1 MENLLWYKKAEQNW
15 NEAFPLVNGQLDAM
29 VFVGIETTHYGLN
42 HDTLWNGYHK
52 NIIRIGDKTLL

>member
-29 VFVGIETTHYGLN
+29 VFGGIETTHYGLN
-42 HDTLWNGYHK
+42 HDTLWNGYPK
-52 NIIRIGDKTLL
+52 NIIRIGGKTLL